1 MNNSNNKLARI
12 VELLRKDTGI
22 NNSID
27 AIEQL
32 SLLLLIKYFYDVVPN
47 SQSDIRRSS
56 FRGLFSEVNGLE
68 NGKLSNDFSIIK
80 SIFHEVIHGNESFFD
95 KCFLGDNSWR
105 NIDVIFNN
113 IPLRIRSLKI
123 LEAALYRLEDLGF
136 YEFLSV
142 DFDQLLLNMVKDS
155 SSSGAFH
162 SPRSLVKAMVK
173 VSNPSPQ
180 ASIYDPAMGTGRTFL
195 EVEKY
200 LSKTYDDRIFKAIGN
215 DISPF
220 AYLIGILNLL
230 LNGIDIKQILL
241 SDSLLIEDN
250 LKYDF
255 ILSGVPFGKS
265 SDMSKYDY
273 NGYTGNLE
281 AMFLKHTM
289 DKLAKN
295 GKAALIVPDGLLFNK
310 TNQLAVLR
318 GQLLNQFNLHSIL
331 SLPEG
336 VLAPYTGI
344 KVSVLFF
351 ENSIPGKDIWFY
363 ELNTAKPLNKL
374 NSINDSDFEEFI
386 SQFKS
391 RMVGEKSCLID
402 KKSLSA
408 DKTFNLSFSLPK
420 SDEKFS
426 FDKLE
431 KINSLKK
438 DQLALVKAIEGYFES
453 VSQSISSHD
462 LKDVTI
468 ESISKLRS
476 GANLD
481 KAEISDKEKYPVFG
495 GNGVIG
501 YCKEANRF
509 SNSIVIG
516 KVGMYCGNIHFSPGP
531 CWLTSNAISLEVKDS
546 KTVFTPYLAHLLHS
560 MNLNQMA
567 TGVAQKFISIKQL
580 NSIVISLPSYDKQ
593 VELSNWFTMLKEN
606 KKSIQSILLK
616 FSEELELLT
625 KNMIIEK
632 SSRVYVE
639 PENSNAP
646 KFG

>member
-32 SLLLLIKYFYDVVPN
+32 SLLLLIKYFYDVTSN
-47 SQSDIRRSS
+47 RQSDISISS

-68 NGKLSNDFSIIK
+68 HGKINNDFSIIK
-80 SIFHEVIHGNESFFD
+80 SIFHEVIRGNESFFD
-95 KCFLGDNSWR
+95 NSLLGDNSWR
-105 NIDVIFNN
+105 NIDVVFNN
-113 IPLRIRSLKI
+113 IPLRIRSLKV
-123 LEAALYRLEDLGF
+123 LEAALYGLEDLDF
-136 YEFLSV
+136 NEFLSV
-142 DFDQLLLNMVKDS
+142 DFDQLLSSMVKDS

-162 SPRSLVKAMVK
+162 SPRTLVEAMVK

-180 ASIYDPAMGTGRTFL
+180 TSIYDPAMGTGRTFV

-200 LSKTYDDRIFKAIGN
+200 LSKTYEDRSFKAIGN

-230 LNGIDIKQILL
+230 LNGIDIKEISL

-250 LKYDF
+250 LKHDF
-255 ILSGVPFGKS
+255 ILSGVPFGKA
-265 SDMSKYDY
+265 SDISKYEYYY

-310 TNQLAVLR
+310 ANQLDALR
-318 GQLLNQFNLHSIL
+318 GQLLTQFNLHSIL

-351 ENSIPGKDIWFY
+351 EKSMPGKDIWFY
-363 ELNTAKPLNKL
+363 ELNTTKPLNKL

-386 SQFKS
+386 YQFKS
-391 RMVGEKSCLID
+391 RKVGKNSCLID
-402 KKSLSA
+402 KQTLLA
-408 DKTFNLSFSLPK
+408 GKTYNLSFSLSK
-420 SDEKFS
+420 NEEKFS

-431 KINSLKK
+431 KINSLKN
-438 DQLALVKAIEGYFES
+438 DQLALIKAIEGYFES
-453 VSQSISSHD
+453 ASESINSDH

-476 GANLD
+476 GATLD
-481 KAEISDKEKYPVFG
+481 KAEISDNEQYPVFG

-516 KVGMYCGNIHFSPGP
+516 KVGMYCGNIHLSSGP

-546 KTVFTPYLAHLLHS
+546 KTVFTPYLAHLLES
-560 MNLNQMA
+560 MDLNQMA
-567 TGVAQKFISIKQL
+567 TGVAQKFISIKEL
-580 NSIVISLPSYDKQ
+580 NNTVVSLPSYDKQ

-606 KKSIQSILLK
+606 KKSIQSLLLE
-616 FSEELELLT
+616 FSKELELLT
-625 KNMIIEK
+625 
-632 SSRVYVE
+632 
-639 PENSNAP
+639 ENSILE
-646 KFG
+646 KTLKH